1 MTRTFRVATHRTPI
15 VALFA
20 AQGAI
25 HEQLQTINTDTAADE
40 LWWIPQ
46 DNAHRL
52 LSSGVELPQLTAPDP
67 GWIAA
72 LDESWTG
79 RPVGTLRKG
88 DVAKFYAKHPDR
100 LDTDPE
106 VVLSIPGENTEL
118 RPPELVAAADLA
130 NGEMPGHFNSLP
142 GHCMVQLDGIA
153 PCVVEGRF
161 WITDGKVTAAAP
173 YRIGTI
179 SWGSSLFLEV
189 LTDSTAVQLLE
200 SALDTAER
208 LASEI
213 DGPPGYAVDIGGSMD
228 GQTPVLRAWPAWA
241 ADPLS
246 ADPAGV
252 YAALEASHDF
262 NGDHDRWRWL
272 PDPAVYDR
280 SLLFPAPQQPQTDQP
295 ETETTDNDDAG
306 EPTT

>member
-1 MTRTFRVATHRTPI
+1 MTRTFRVATHRTPF

-25 HEQLQTINTDTAADE
+25 HEQLQTVDAETAAEE

-72 LDESWTG
+72 LGEGWTG

-88 DVAKFYAKHPDR
+88 DITKFYAKHPER

-106 VVLSIPGENTEL
+106 VVISIPGEHTEL
-118 RPPELVAAADLA
+118 RPPEIAAAPALA
-130 NGEMPGHFNSLP
+130 DGDMRGHFSSLP
-142 GHCMVQLDGIA
+142 GHCMVQLDGFM
-153 PCVVEGRF
+153 PCVVEARF
-161 WITDGKVTAAAP
+161 WIADGKVTAAAP

-179 SWGSSLFLEV
+179 SWGSALFIEA

-200 SALDTAER
+200 GALDTAER
-208 LASEI
+208 LASEV
-213 DGPPGYAVDIGGSMD
+213 DGPPGYAVDIGGTMD

-241 ADPLS
+241 VDPLS

-252 YAALEASHDF
+252 HTAIKASHDF
-262 NGDHDRWRWL
+262 NGDHDRWRWI

-280 SLLFPAPQQPQTDQP
+280 SLLFPAPQQQP
-295 ETETTDNDDAG
+295 ETQTDTTDDDETG
-306 EPTT
+306 EPTA